1 MSVTRL
7 GSTLSILAV
16 LGACR
21 GRPTATPDA
30 NGRVVIH
37 ARSADALGVVRAQLV
52 EAASKRAVLVELH
65 DGTRS
70 VSLELPTTRALDDAT
85 SVVVLRIDAVGRYG
99 ANVVTDTAALERA
112 ARRDAAN
119 GSIVLLRVADDI
131 AIHQITAVTD
141 TLTRAG
147 VAHVVLGFVP
157 PGLPPPEDGWE
168 GCPFPADSRESH
180 GRAVLSID
188 WDDQGR
194 PGVVRIVESTGHGF
208 GGAALL
214 CTLWQRSNTSR
225 CSGKPPCTQTL
236 GVRFER

>member
-7 GSTLSILAV
+7 GSTFLILAV

-85 SVVVLRIDAVGRYG
+85 S
-99 ANVVTDTAALERA
+99 
-112 ARRDAAN
+112 
-119 GSIVLLRVADDI
+119 
-131 AIHQITAVTD
+131 
-141 TLTRAG
+141 TLYEQ
-147 VAHVVLGFVP
+147 LGFEATR
-157 PGLPPPEDGWE
+157 G
-168 GCPFPADSRESH
+168 S
-180 GRAVLSID
+180 
-188 WDDQGR
+188 
-194 PGVVRIVESTGHGF
+194 
-208 GGAALL
+208 
-214 CTLWQRSNTSR
+214 TLWVR
-225 CSGKPPCTQTL
+225 TL
-236 GVRFER
+236 A